1 MTRQSL
7 IVGKDRFII
16 GPWHDDETTA
26 YVRMDPSTNSVPN
39 VDSVQQCMSYLHESG
54 FERALTAALR
64 APEADVFQHAGF
76 TLNERLHILK
86 HDLRGDL
93 TGTDHRLRRARRNDR
108 PTVLRLD
115 HLAFDDFWHLGAEG
129 LNEALNATT
138 TARFRVL
145 DQDGILGYSVC
156 GRAHEVGY
164 LQRLAVHPDHVRR
177 GLATALVLDALR
189 WLKRRRGTMML
200 VNTQESN
207 TRALSL
213 YRHLGFSME
222 PDHLAVMSWDHE

>member
-138 TARFRVL
+138 TAR
-145 DQDGILGYSVC
+145 SVSSTRMESSATRSAVAPTTSGTSSAWRC
-156 GRAHEVGY
+156 TLITFAEVSP
-164 LQRLAVHPDHVRR
+164 RH
-177 GLATALVLDALR
+177 
-189 WLKRRRGTMML
+189 
-200 VNTQESN
+200 SCS
-207 TRALSL
+207 TRS
-213 YRHLGFSME
+213 GG
-222 PDHLAVMSWDHE
+222 